1 MKKILINAISIKE
14 GGGAVVLQKLMRA
27 FLALRSDIHWVLV
40 IDEGMRNYFEPH
52 PLLEVVTFPWVK
64 RHAGYLV
71 FWYEWVLPRWVKAN
85 QVDLVFS
92 QTNLLPH
99 RKLACPTL
107 LLMHNAGYC
116 SDEFE
121 ACQLKGANW
130 KGHLGWW
137 IRKRGAWH
145 AMKNADGVTVQTE
158 ALADEIRLKVKPR
171 GRLTTIPHGPGL
183 AEGVV
188 TPKAFPERSIWRF
201 GYITKFGVQKNFE
214 VLFEALQILKA
225 QGHRVTLVLT
235 LDPQAPAYQ
244 PIHQAML
251 GYGVEECIENHGES
265 SVEILQKLYASLDAF
280 VFPSLCES
288 FGFTLVEALYYGLPV
303 IAADVRSYHD
313 IADQAAMYFP
323 ARDAHQLAHCMMSL
337 QADSKRYEQMSLTAL
352 QRGQSYSWS
361 KAAQELLGVMDQLI
375 QGRA

>member
-1 MKKILINAISIKE
+1 
-14 GGGAVVLQKLMRA
+14 
-27 FLALRSDIHWVLV
+27 
-40 IDEGMRNYFEPH
+40 
-52 PLLEVVTFPWVK
+52 
-64 RHAGYLV
+64 
-71 FWYEWVLPRWVKAN
+71 
-85 QVDLVFS
+85 
-92 QTNLLPH
+92 
-99 RKLACPTL
+99 
-107 LLMHNAGYC
+107 
-116 SDEFE
+116 
-121 ACQLKGANW
+121 
-130 KGHLGWW
+130 
-137 IRKRGAWH
+137 
-145 AMKNADGVTVQTE
+145 
-158 ALADEIRLKVKPR
+158 
-171 GRLTTIPHGPGL
+171 
-183 AEGVV
+183 
-188 TPKAFPERSIWRF
+188 
-201 GYITKFGVQKNFE
+201 
-214 VLFEALQILKA
+214 LKA

-323 ARDAHQLAHCMMSL
+323 ARDAHQLARCMMSL